1 MSHDSQICMS
11 VDILPASYCSAPV
24 KNAGKFN
31 CRPRKGNFLSS
42 VQQYRAQLQAI
53 LAATVFSHP
62 DIYHPQLI
70 FFVLPFCSVA
80 LLCMFVKPLWFFSPP
95 LLECHIPHLYFDRV
109 LRCPVPHLQLPI
121 SPISYL
127 GLIFFLRHIVCNHL
141 LLKRPTNQPIVVVN

>member
-42 VQQYRAQLQAI
+42 VQWYRAQLQII
-53 LAATVFSHP
+53 LTATVFSHP
-62 DIYHPQLI
+62 DIYHPRLI

-80 LLCMFVKPLWFFSPP
+80 LLCMFIKPLWFFP
-95 LLECHIPHLYFDRV
+95 LLYWSV
-109 LRCPVPHLQLPI
+109 I
-121 SPISYL
+121 S
-127 GLIFFLRHIVCNHL
+127 LICILTGSCVALSLVSSFPFHQSLI
-141 LLKRPTNQPIVVVN
+141 